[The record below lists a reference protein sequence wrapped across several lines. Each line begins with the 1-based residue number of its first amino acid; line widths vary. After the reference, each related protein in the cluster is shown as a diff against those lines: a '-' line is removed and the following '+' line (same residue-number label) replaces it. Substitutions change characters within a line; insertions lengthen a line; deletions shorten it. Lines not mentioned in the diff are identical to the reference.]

1 MNAATGGG
9 LMKAVLCTE
18 FIGPDGLV
26 VGEVDAPKVGPGQV
40 RVAVHAATVTYMDTL
55 IVSGLYQLK
64 PPLPFV
70 AGTDAAGEVIEIGE
84 GVTHFKRGDRVATFN
99 WTGAFAEE
107 MVAAENRTVRL
118 PDGVD
123 YHVGT
128 TILHNYITGL
138 YSLQK
143 RAALQSGETLVV
155 HGAAGGVG
163 LAAVDLGRHMGARV
177 IGSVGSKEKVDL
189 VRQYGAEAV
198 IDYSKESVKDR
209 VRELTGGLGADV
221 IFDTVGGDVFDQS
234 LRCINWGGRLL
245 VIGFTSG
252 RIPQAPANLP
262 LLKNCS
268 IVGVFTGAWADRFPE
283 EHRAVSDTVM
293 DWVAKSHLKPL
304 VSRVM
309 PLEQVGAA
317 MRAIANREVT
327 GRIVLNVR

>member
-1 MNAATGGG
+1 
-9 LMKAVLCTE
+9 MKAMLCTE
-18 FIGPDGLV
+18 FIGPDGLA
-26 VGEVDAPKVGPGQV
+26 VGEVDPPKAGRGRV
-40 RVAVHAATVTYMDTL
+40 RIAVHAATVTYMDTL
-55 IVSGLYQLK
+55 IVSGLYQMK

-84 GVTHFKRGDRVATFN
+84 GVTHFKPGDRVATFS

-107 MVAAENRTVRL
+107 MVADEHRTVRL

-138 YSLQK
+138 YGLQK

-163 LAAVDLGRHMGARV
+163 LAAVDLGHHMGARV
-177 IGSVGSKEKVDL
+177 IGSVGSMVKADL

-209 VRELTGGLGADV
+209 VRELTDGRGADV
-221 IFDTVGGDVFDQS
+221 VFDTVGGDVFDQS

-252 RIPQAPANLP
+252 RIPQAPTNLP

-268 IVGVFTGAWADRFPE
+268 IVGVFTGAWGDRFPE
-283 EHRAVSDTVM
+283 EHRAVADTIM
-293 DWVAKSHLKPL
+293 GWVAKGHLKPL

-309 PLEQVGAA
+309 PLEEVGAA
-317 MRAIANREVT
+317 MRAIANREAT